1 MTLIFGTTH
10 AAPILNLFE
19 LGIQPGQ
26 TATYDAVG
34 QNNISASVGNE
45 AGTLAMYS
53 VKQKNDPHM
62 AYMVEIYADVAAYQP
77 HTASPQYKEFLRRSP
92 DILTAHKK
100 KIALVPQY
108 LADKKI
114 EQTPATINNLVI
126 VDVKP
131 EQNDAFRAVVMPEM
145 AESIRVGDGV
155 WAMYAATE
163 KDAPNRWYFYE
174 IYANDAAYQ
183 SHRATPHFKAYLD
196 KTADLLADKQA
207 IAITPSLLANKGG
220 LNYAAE

>member
-62 AYMVEIYADVAAYQP
+62 AYMVEIYADDAAYQT

-108 LADKKI
+108 LADKKL
-114 EQTPATINNLVI
+114 N
-126 VDVKP
+126 KP
-131 EQNDAFRAVVMPEM
+131 RQPSTTLSSLTSNPN
-145 AESIRVGDGV
+145 
-155 WAMYAATE
+155 
-163 KDAPNRWYFYE
+163 PNRM
-174 IYANDAAYQ
+174 
-183 SHRATPHFKAYLD
+183 
-196 KTADLLADKQA
+196 
-207 IAITPSLLANKGG
+207 TPSVP
-220 LNYAAE
+220 